1 VVEAVPEAERLKRQV
16 FQALDGLAPAHAIL
30 ASNTSSIA
38 ITRLAAATRRPDRVV
53 GLHFMNPVR
62 GNVMGLAGGR
72 AGGHCIALTAARWL
86 QRRRVAAADGRS
98 WYAQRC
104 PPSSSTHPAMHA
116 SSLPVSAF
124 LSGSLDRSIGAA
136 DGVDRASAGHADE
149 RRHF

>member
-1 VVEAVPEAERLKRQV
+1 MVEAVPEAERLKRQV

-72 AGGHCIALTAARWL
+72 AGGRALHCIDCSTLVAKAARGGSRRQVMVCAALPPQLLHPPRNACFLPPCVCFPLWL
-86 QRRRVAAADGRS
+86 
-98 WYAQRC
+98 
-104 PPSSSTHPAMHA
+104 T
-116 SSLPVSAF
+116 
-124 LSGSLDRSIGAA
+124 
-136 DGVDRASAGHADE
+136 
-149 RRHF
+149 